1 MDRDTYLKELVAAY
15 QAEVWGEAIFSTL
28 ADHATNE
35 DEFEIWKTLTLLEST
50 MRQRLIPL
58 LERHG
63 LNTTPD
69 EEQRRLGQERGKTRV
84 AAGFSATIK
93 SMTEALPSFLIR
105 YARLEAEGPH
115 EDRNELT
122 SLNAHEIALYEFATR
137 ALADGGRESLAP
149 IRVFLSK

>member
-28 ADHATNE
+28 ADHATNK
-35 DEFEIWKTLTLLEST
+35 DEIEIWQTLTLLEST

-63 LNTTPD
+63 LDTTPD
-69 EEQRRLGQERGKTRV
+69 QEQRRLGQERGQARV
-84 AAGFSATIK
+84 ATGFAATIK
-93 SMTEALPSFLIR
+93 SMTEALPPFLTR

-115 EDRNELT
+115 EGRKELA
-122 SLNAHEIALYEFATR
+122 S
-137 ALADGGRESLAP
+137 
-149 IRVFLSK
+149 